1 MDFLVFVLMLIEINL
16 LKMPLLEILQIAG
29 TAESAESAEEVLR
42 RVSVIKSYPPM
53 CIYVI
58 MHPAQTFNLISY
70 EMGDKFRGR
79 LAKPGCRV

>member
-29 TAESAESAEEVLR
+29 TAESAEEVLR

-53 CIYVI
+53 YIYVI